1 MYAPQ
6 PATYTMP
13 MANAGSMTFSK
24 PALNAVYAPAAQ
36 KHSFVAPPAAP
47 VQMSSFVAHPG
58 TAMTSSTVARPAA
71 APKPATGGDALTKH
85 STKVFNEA
93 MMGKYCGPR
102 VVSIFREAV
111 VTGAELDDMTK
122 AAVAKGMFAWARE
135 NGAISF
141 AHWFFPCR
149 MGSGAVGGSLGAF
162 KEDTFI
168 DLVWSSDATI
178 KPFEATF
185 PPERLFCGETDGS
198 SFPNGGLRATHT
210 AAAFTM
216 WDRSSPVFI
225 LDNVMRIPCCFV
237 THYGK
242 CIDLKTPLLRSSDAV
257 SREGI
262 RLLKNMGLQGPKAR
276 NAKAVHSYVGWEQE
290 FFVIPADLYKKR
302 PDLVNCGRTLFG
314 QLPTRN
320 QQMDLNYFGP
330 IPQTVGTLL
339 NIVEAKMMEIGVP
352 MAVKHNEVAPAQH
365 EMSPIFC
372 VASAS
377 CDNNVI
383 FMEICTQEAQKLG
396 LVVLFHEKPF
406 AGINGNGK
414 HNNWSVGTDT
424 GINWFYPGKNDEER
438 QCFVTGV
445 AALAWG
451 LMEYNEL
458 VRVSVA
464 HAGNDHRLGAQEAP
478 PAIVSLY
485 PGTGFEAHVDNIIQ
499 GGSLL
504 DYQANKQKADPGC
517 CAAEPIDTNCEDR
530 NRTAPFP
537 FCGNRFEF
545 RAVGSSQN
553 CAFPTSICNTIWAAG
568 AAHISS
574 YIESGMSLRDA
585 VANTFNESRAV
596 IFTGNGYSADW
607 PVEAAQRG
615 LPNLTTTPLAIAAFQ
630 SEKCMQVLTGMGIFD
645 QDEFHAVA
653 ENMYENYNTT
663 LHVEAQTMLAM
674 VSKDICPALAKDL
687 ATYKDAPQL
696 AGERPTLY
704 PQIMAEADKLKQLVG
719 RCPEGLDAEAAY
731 LCDVIKPQMAEL
743 RKMVD
748 AAEGVMESGLYP
760 YPSYEQILYS
770 HHF

>member
-1 MYAPQ
+1 MQMLSQTARALP
-6 PATYTMP
+6 TMP
-13 MANAGSMTFSK
+13 GYSYVAPSATQGFS
-24 PALNAVYAPAAQ
+24 YGAPAPTVTAVQPQQYGQSRSMATIAQ
-36 KHSFVAPPAAP
+36 PVTQAPKPPAAD
-47 VQMSSFVAHPG
+47 S
-58 TAMTSSTVARPAA
+58 
-71 APKPATGGDALTKH
+71 LTQH

-93 MMGKYCGPR
+93 QMTKYCGAR
-102 VVSIFREAV
+102 VVQVFREATA
-111 VTGAELDDMTK
+111 TGAELDEATK
-122 AAVAKGMFAWARE
+122 SAVAKGVYKWARE

-162 KEDTFI
+162 KADTFI

-216 WDRSSPVFI
+216 WDRSSPIFI
-225 LDNVMRIPCCFV
+225 LDNIMRIPCCFV

-262 RLLKNMGLQGPKAR
+262 RLLRAMGLQGPKAR
-276 NAKAVHSYVGWEQE
+276 AAKIVHSYVGWEQE
-290 FFVIPADLYKKR
+290 FFVIPAELYKKR
-302 PDLVNCGRTLFG
+302 PDLLNTGRTLFG
-314 QLPTRN
+314 QLPKRN

-330 IPQTVGTLL
+330 IPAKVDGFLK
-339 NIVEAKMMEIGVP
+339 IVEAKMLEIGVP
-352 MAVKHNEVAPAQH
+352 MAVRHNEVAPGQH

-383 FMEICTQEAQKLG
+383 FMEICTSEAQKLG

-414 HNNWSVGTDT
+414 HNNWSVGTDS
-424 GINWFYPGKNDEER
+424 GINWFYPGKNDDER
-438 QCFVTGV
+438 LCFVTGI

-451 LMEYNEL
+451 LKEYNEL

-478 PAIVSLY
+478 PAIISLY
-485 PGTGFEAHVDNIIQ
+485 PGTGFEAHVDNIIR
-499 GGSLL
+499 GASLL

-517 CAAEPIDTNCEDR
+517 CAAEPIDTNVEDR

-553 CAFPTSICNTIWAAG
+553 CAFPTAVCNTVWAAG
-568 AAHISS
+568 AAHISQ
-574 YIESGMSLRDA
+574 YLESGMPLRDA
-585 VANTFNESRAV
+585 VATTFHECRQV
-596 IFTGNGYSADW
+596 IFTGNGYSAEW
-607 PVEAAQRG
+607 PIEAAQRG
-615 LPNLTTTPLAIAAFQ
+615 LPNLNTTPLAIQAFQ
-630 SEKCMQVLTGMGIFD
+630 GDKCKQVLIAMGVFD
-645 QDEFHAVA
+645 PDECEAFA
-653 ENMYENYNTT
+653 ESMYENYNST
-663 LHVEAQTMLAM
+663 LHVEVETMLSMISTAFA
-674 VSKDICPALAKDL
+674 PAFAKDL

-696 AGERPTLY
+696 AGERSSLY
-704 PQIMAEADKLKQLVG
+704 PQVL
-719 RCPEGLDAEAAY
+719 AEAAKLEQLIKSVPQDMAAEASF
-731 LCDVIKPQMAEL
+731 LCEVVKPKMVEL
-743 RKMVD
+743 RKLVD
-748 AAEGVMESGLYP
+748 DAEGLMESSLYP
-760 YPSYEQILYS
+760 FPTYEQILYS

>member
-1 MYAPQ
+1 MMYTSQKPMQPQ
-6 PATYTMP
+6 PMTYTMP
-13 MANAGSMTFSK
+13 AMNG
-24 PALNAVYAPAAQ
+24 YAAAAPKVQ
-36 KHSFVAPPAAP
+36 MHSFVAPPGATT
-47 VQMSSFVAHPG
+47 M
-58 TAMTSSTVARPAA
+58 ARPAAVA
-71 APKPATGGDALTKH
+71 APKPATADALTKH

-102 VVSIFREAV
+102 VVSVFREAIL
-111 VTGAELDDMTK
+111 TGAELDEPTK
-122 AAVAKGMFAWARE
+122 AAVAKGMYTWARE
-135 NGAISF
+135 NGATSF

-162 KEDTFI
+162 KADTFI

-225 LDNVMRIPCCFV
+225 LDGIMRIPCCFV
-237 THYGK
+237 SHYGK
-242 CIDLKTPLLRSSDAV
+242 CLDLKTPLLRSSDAV

-262 RLLKNMGLQGPKAR
+262 RLLNNMGLQGPKAR
-276 NAKAVHSYVGWEQE
+276 NAKTVHSYVGWEQE
-290 FFVIPADLYKKR
+290 FFVIPADLFKKR

-314 QLPTRN
+314 QLPKRN

-330 IPQTVGTLL
+330 IPVTVAKLL
-339 NIVEAKMMEIGVP
+339 DTVEAKMMEIGVP
-352 MAVKHNEVAPAQH
+352 MAVKHNEVAPGQH

-377 CDNNVI
+377 CDNNVC
-383 FMEICTQEAQKLG
+383 FMEICTNEAQKLG

-438 QCFVTGV
+438 LCFVTGV

-485 PGTGFEAHVDNIIQ
+485 PGTGFEVHVDNIIQ
-499 GGSLL
+499 GGNLL
-504 DYQANKQKADPGC
+504 DYVANKQKADPGC
-517 CAAEPIDTNCEDR
+517 CAAEPIDTNVEDR

-553 CAFPTSICNTIWAAG
+553 CAFPTTICNTIWAAG
-568 AAHISS
+568 AAHISQ
-574 YIESGMSLRDA
+574 YLESGMNLRDA
-585 VANTFNESRAV
+585 VASTFNECRPV
-596 IFTGNGYSADW
+596 IFTGNGYSAEW
-607 PVEAAQRG
+607 PIEAAQRG
-615 LPNLTTTPLAIAAFQ
+615 LPNLNTTPLAIGGYR
-630 SEKCMQVLTGMGIFD
+630 SEKCKQVLTAMGIFD
-645 QDEFHAVA
+645 GDEFEAFG
-653 ENMYENYNTT
+653 ETMYENYNSQ
-663 LHVEAQTMLAM
+663 LVVEVETMLAM
-674 VSKDICPALAKDL
+674 VSQDICPALAKDMSI
-687 ATYKDAPQL
+687 YKDAPQL
-696 AGERPTLY
+696 AGERTSLY
-704 PQIMAEADKLKQLVG
+704 PQVISQASKLKSAMARL
-719 RCPEGLDAEAAY
+719 PEGLDAEAAY
-731 LCDVIKPQMAEL
+731 LCDVIKPEMMEL
-743 RKMVD
+743 RKLVD
-748 AAEGVMESGLYP
+748 KAEGLMESGLYP
-760 YPSYEQILYS
+760 YPTYEQILYS

>member
-1 MYAPQ
+1 MKNGNGAYAPIS
-6 PATYTMP
+6 T
-13 MANAGSMTFSK
+13 
-24 PALNAVYAPAAQ
+24 AQ
-36 KHSFVAPPAAP
+36 
-47 VQMSSFVAHPG
+47 QY
-58 TAMTSSTVARPAA
+58 RPAA
-71 APKPATGGDALTKH
+71 TAAGAGPKVPDALTKA

-93 MMGKYCGPR
+93 MMTKYCGQR
-102 VVSIFREAV
+102 TVQVFREAV
-111 VTGAELDDMTK
+111 VTGAELDEPTK
-122 AAVAKGMFAWARE
+122 ATVAKGMFTWARE

-149 MGSGAVGGSLGAF
+149 MGSGAVGGTLGAF
-162 KEDTFI
+162 KADTFI

-225 LDNVMRIPCCFV
+225 LDDVMRIPCCFV
-237 THYGK
+237 THYAK

-262 RLLKNMGLQGPKAR
+262 RLLRNMGLQGTKAR
-276 NAKAVHSYVGWEQE
+276 NAKAMLSYVGWEQE
-290 FFVIPADLYKKR
+290 FFVIPAELYKKR

-330 IPQTVGTLL
+330 IPAKVNTFLC
-339 NIVEAKMMEIGVP
+339 IVEAKMMEIGVP
-352 MAVKHNEVAPAQH
+352 MACKHNEVAPGQH
-365 EMSPIFC
+365 EMCPIFC

-377 CDNNVI
+377 CDNNVV
-383 FMEICTQEAQKLG
+383 FMEICTNEAQKLG

-414 HNNWSVGTDT
+414 HNNWSVGTDS
-424 GINWFYPGKNDEER
+424 GINFFYPGKNDDER
-438 QCFVTGV
+438 LCFVTGI

-451 LMEYNEL
+451 LKEYNEL

-478 PAIVSLY
+478 PAIISLY
-485 PGTGFEAHVDNIIQ
+485 PGTGFEAHVDNLIN
-499 GGSLL
+499 GAGLL

-517 CAAEPIDTNCEDR
+517 CAAEPIDTNVEDR

-553 CAFPTSICNTIWAAG
+553 CAFPTAICNTVWAAG
-568 AAHISS
+568 AAHV
-574 YIESGMSLRDA
+574 SGYLEAGMTLRDA
-585 VANTFNESRAV
+585 VASTFHECRSV
-596 IFTGNGYSADW
+596 IFTGNGYSAEW

-615 LPNLTTTPLAIAAFQ
+615 LPNLKTTPLAIRAFQ
-630 SEKCMQVLTGMGIFD
+630 NKRCTEVLTSMGIFAE
-645 QDEFHAVA
+645 DECAAFA
-653 ENMYENYNTT
+653 ETMYENYITT
-663 LHVEAQTMLAM
+663 LTVEVNTMLKM
-674 VSKDICPALAKDL
+674 VATDFSPAFAKDL
-687 ATYKDAPQL
+687 AIYKDTPSL
-696 AGERPTLY
+696 AGERTRLY
-704 PQIMAEADKLKQLVG
+704 PSVLAQADKLKSLMANM
-719 RCPEGLDAEAAY
+719 PEGLDKEATF

-743 RKMVD
+743 RKLAD
-748 AAEGVMESGLYP
+748 EAEGLMETGLYP
-760 YPSYEQILYS
+760 YPTYEQLVYS